1 MKFDTLR
8 KLWGSLRR
16 KEKLP
21 KASPDGERPRF
32 YPVTT
37 GLRIDVSVPAG
48 SEKGLSA
55 TKFVWVS
62 PAGSSRSVKSLRVL
76 LLSN

>member
-1 MKFDTLR
+1 MKFDALK
-8 KLWGSLRR
+8 KLWGSLNR
-16 KEKLP
+16 KKRQSEAATPIEL
-21 KASPDGERPRF
+21 SRV

-37 GLRIDVSVPAG
+37 GLRIDISVPAG

-62 PAGSSRSVKSLRVL
+62 PAGSSRSVKALRVL